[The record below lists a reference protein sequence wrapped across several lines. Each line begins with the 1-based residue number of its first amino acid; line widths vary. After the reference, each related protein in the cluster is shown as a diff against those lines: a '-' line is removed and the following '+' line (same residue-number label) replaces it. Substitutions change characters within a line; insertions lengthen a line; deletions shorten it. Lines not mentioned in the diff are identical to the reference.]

1 MDSLSEKD
9 RQELE
14 TAIAL
19 LKGYG
24 AQEIFLFGSMA
35 RGDMDEYSDWDLA
48 VRGLPPAAYFNA
60 LARLMKILSR
70 TVDLVDLDEANP
82 FTVHVAAKEEFI
94 RVA

>member
-1 MDSLSEKD
+1 MNSLSEKD
-9 RQELE
+9 SQELE
-14 TAIAL
+14 AAIAL

-70 TVDLVDLDEANP
+70 TVDLVDLDEENP
-82 FTVHVAAKEEFI
+82 FTVHVTAKEEFT

>member
-9 RQELE
+9 RQELDA
-14 TAIAL
+14 AIVL
-19 LKGYG
+19 LKSYG
-24 AQEIFLFGSMA
+24 ALEIFLFGSMA
-35 RGDMDEYSDWDLA
+35 RGDMDEHSDWDLA
-48 VRGLPPAAYFNA
+48 VRGLPPASYFNA

-82 FTVHVAAKEEFI
+82 FSVYVTTKDEFT